1 MLGPAS
7 AATRLARCLN
17 GEAPAPH
24 DASTLRAV
32 LAAAA
37 LAPAPAISEAAANRV
52 ETASLAELRRLRAA
66 RRAAS
71 ADAGSRDG
79 LATGGSALVITTSDG
94 RTVRAVSSIENLDE
108 QSVLDDIAQAKQ
120 DEPTQGHM

>member
-1 MLGPAS
+1 MLVPAS
-7 AATRLARCLN
+7 SATRLARCLD

-24 DASTLRAV
+24 DSQTLRAV

-37 LAPAPAISEAAANRV
+37 LAPAPSISETAANRV
-52 ETASLAELRRLRAA
+52 ESNCLAELRRLRAA

-79 LATGGSALVITTSDG
+79 LAARGSAVVITTPDG
-94 RTVRAVSSIENLDE
+94 RRIRAASSIEAVDE
-108 QSVLDDIAQAKQ
+108 RTVLDDIEQAKQ
-120 DEPTQGHM
+120 DDRTQGHM